1 MEERTRQELTRYGA
15 PAAFLAAVTIAV
27 ILIKSGLS
35 GGPGAV
41 TTVGARPT
49 TKQTTTQQ
57 TTTKL
62 VLTTP
67 VAPATTTSQATAA
80 QTSTTQTSTTQTTTT
95 QTTTPGGQYYTVQSG
110 DTLGSIASQYK
121 TTVAQLTT
129 LNPGIDPNAMHIGQ
143 RVRVK

>member
-1 MEERTRQELTRYGA
+1 MDQRTRQELTRYGA

-35 GGPGAV
+35 GGSDSV
-41 TTVGARPT
+41 TTVGALPT
-49 TKQTTTQQ
+49 TTHSATQQ
-57 TTTKL
+57 TTTKI

-67 VAPATTTSQATAA
+67 QGPV
-80 QTSTTQTSTTQTTTT
+80 TTTT
-95 QTTTPGGQYYTVQSG
+95 TATLTTTPGAEYYTVRNG
-110 DTLGSIASQYK
+110 DTLGSIASQYN
-121 TTVAQLTT
+121 TTVDQLTT

>member
-1 MEERTRQELTRYGA
+1 MDPRTRHELARYGA

-27 ILIKSGLS
+27 ILIKAGLS
-35 GGPGAV
+35 GGSDAV
-41 TTVGARPT
+41 TTVGALPT
-49 TKQTTTQQ
+49 TARTTTQ

-67 VAPATTTSQATAA
+67 QAPTTG
-80 QTSTTQTSTTQTTTT
+80 TTE
-95 QTTTPGGQYYTVQSG
+95 TTTPGAEYYTVESG
-110 DTLGSIASQYK
+110 DTLGSIADKYG
-121 TTVAQLTT
+121 TTVDELMT